1 MSEALIYSTKW
12 KNEQNE
18 EKKVAKSDERS
29 EIWSTKR
36 IKTKID
42 IFQHSTTATIE

>member
-12 KNEQNE
+12 KNE